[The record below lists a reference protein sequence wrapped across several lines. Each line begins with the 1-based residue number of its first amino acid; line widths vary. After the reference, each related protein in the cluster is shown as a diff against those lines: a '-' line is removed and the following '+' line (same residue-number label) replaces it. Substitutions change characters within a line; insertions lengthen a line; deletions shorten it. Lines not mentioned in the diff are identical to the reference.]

1 MLDWIAKGGVIMY
14 PLIMCSI
21 LALAIIIERA
31 WSLRRKKIIS
41 KTFVI
46 KVEDLI
52 RKEMIPEA
60 IVFCNMNKSAISSV
74 MLTGIKH
81 YGRVREIIK
90 EVIEDA
96 GKKEVGTLQRYLNLL
111 GGLAAIAPLL
121 GLLGTVTG
129 MIRTFNV
136 INLQG
141 VGDPQ
146 SMAGGISEALITT
159 ATGLAIGIPALAM
172 YKYFQGKADALV
184 LEMELS
190 SFRLI
195 DLLQKKERRRA
206 SDIMIDQDEQ
216 RGT

>member
-1 MLDWIAKGGVIMY
+1 MIQWILDGGVVMY
-14 PLIMCSI
+14 PLILCSVI
-21 LALAIIIERA
+21 ALAIIFERA
-31 WSLRRKKIIS
+31 WGLRKKKVIS

-52 RKEMIPEA
+52 RKEMISEA
-60 IVFCNMNKSAISSV
+60 ITFCKMNKSSIANILLS
-74 MLTGIKH
+74 GIKS
-81 YGRVREIIK
+81 YGRDRHIVK

-96 GKKEVGTLQRYLNLL
+96 GKKEVSVLERYLNML
-111 GGLAAIAPLL
+111 GVVAAISPLL

-129 MIRTFNV
+129 MIKTFSE

-146 SMAGGISEALITT
+146 SMAGGISEALFTT

-184 LEMELS
+184 LEMERS
-190 SFRLI
+190 SFKMI
-195 DLLQKKERRRA
+195 SLLEKKEEARTHHN
-206 SDIMIDQDEQ
+206 IIID
-216 RGT
+216 

>member
-1 MLDWIAKGGVIMY
+1 MLDWITKGGVVMY
-14 PLIMCSI
+14 PLLLCSVM
-21 LALAIIIERA
+21 ALAIIIERA

-60 IVFCNMNKSAISSV
+60 IAFCNMNKSAMSNV

-96 GKKEVGTLQRYLNLL
+96 GKKEVGILHRYLNLL
-111 GGLAAIAPLL
+111 GGIAAIAPLL

-159 ATGLAIGIPALAM
+159 ATGLTIGIPALAL
-172 YKYFQGKADALV
+172 YKFFQGRAEVLV
-184 LEMELS
+184 LDMEIS

-216 RGT
+216 RGI